1 MKWVRDT
8 EYPISNDIMDP
19 DSLQHVSLYTLFPL
33 LTSRYIREQQD
44 VDLNEIPLRSSSRE
58 SVKPIRYVEDLPKI
72 KPSKLSLRLSEV
84 RKWMDSQCVG
94 KEADG
99 GSFGSNRR
107 IPLRAVIVTERH
119 LCGCDVSPYALRSER
134 RIAYPRA
141 ISL

>member
-19 DSLQHVSLYTLFPL
+19 DSLQNVSLYTLFPL

-58 SVKPIRYVEDLPKI
+58 SVKPIRYVEDLPII

-94 KEADG
+94 KKQTVDPSVVIAEYPYELSLSPSG
-99 GSFGSNRR
+99 TY
-107 IPLRAVIVTERH
+107 AVVT
-119 LCGCDVSPYALRSER
+119 SPRTLFVLSVG
-134 RIAYPRA
+134 
-141 ISL
+141 